1 MNIPEARA
9 KAADASFPTLVDD
22 GRAFFKI
29 RRMHARGGSNST
41 AEGKVAGGGGAVDVA
56 AAARV
61 NVSDA
66 ASITGLLSFSSM
78 SVAFCGVVMLVDALI
93 FWLLLSMCC
102 VDVVDV
108 SNTAVQDVLVFN
120 KIAVP
125 YDNFHLH
132 ETGMLAS
139 GWSWQGVRM
148 K

>member
-56 AAARV
+56 AAVARV

-102 VDVVDV
+102 VDVVEFVTQRCKTFWYLTKLQYRTTIFIYTKQVCSRPDG
-108 SNTAVQDVLVFN
+108 AGRG
-120 KIAVP
+120 
-125 YDNFHLH
+125 Y
-132 ETGMLAS
+132 G
-139 GWSWQGVRM
+139 
-148 K
+148 

>member
-41 AEGKVAGGGGAVDVA
+41 AEGKVAGGAVDVA

-102 VDVVDV
+102 VDVVEFV
-108 SNTAVQDVLVFN
+108 TQRCKTFWYLTKLQYRTTIFIYT
-120 KIAVP
+120 K
-125 YDNFHLH
+125 
-132 ETGMLAS
+132 TGMLAS